1 LAKDI
6 VRRARGKLFY
16 DPATINLRA
25 GILKAG
31 VAREATSRPVD
42 ELNGS
47 AEDFAVSGFPVH
59 LFPGAAPD
67 RNVCS
72 CVIHPIGSNGRVMTA
87 GRLEVFRK
95 LNGTYRVLVTVSDEE
110 QLRRRFRFDE
120 ERERAAHIR
129 AYESEVSHVPEGL
142 RRCVEEMQE
151 QGRGTNEILRLIEER
166 FEEDDDEGI
175 RNLVKRCARLLIKA
189 RVERDLIA
197 ANAALQPFML
207 GGK

>member
-6 VRRARGKLFY
+6 VRRAREKLFY
-16 DPATINLRA
+16 DPATINLRS
-25 GILKAG
+25 GVLKAG

-47 AEDFAVSGFPVH
+47 AEYFAASGFPVH
-59 LFPGAAPD
+59 LFPGAPD

-95 LNGTYRVLVTVSDEE
+95 LNGTYRVLVTVSDAE

-129 AYESEVSHVPEGL
+129 AYESEVSHVPDGL
-142 RRCVEEMQE
+142 RQCVEEMQE
-151 QGRGTNEILRLIEER
+151 QGRGTNEILRFIEEW
-166 FEEDDDEGI
+166 FEEDDDEGF
-175 RNLVKRCARLLIKA
+175 RNLVKRCTRLLIKA
-189 RVERDLIA
+189 RVERDLITA
-197 ANAALQPFML
+197 KVALRPFML
-207 GGK
+207 GG